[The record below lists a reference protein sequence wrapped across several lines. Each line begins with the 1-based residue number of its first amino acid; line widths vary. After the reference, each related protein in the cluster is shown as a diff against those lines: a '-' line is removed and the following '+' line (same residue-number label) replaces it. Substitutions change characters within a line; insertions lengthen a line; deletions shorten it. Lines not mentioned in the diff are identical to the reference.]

1 MASTCKKKT
10 EKVKK
15 FSLCLRSGNINPLM
29 QAFGQTFEITVN
41 TIFHYL
47 PFTRARW
54 RRRTAL
60 AKIRGKKRLV
70 QTGRRGGERG
80 VSAQHVEGVGKQDVP
95 KNCGSP
101 NSTIIKEFKVQLFNK
116 TRKTSAHL
124 LANIINAE
132 PQIPTDKFLDDCL
145 FV

>member
-1 MASTCKKKT
+1 MRPFLRRSSNTTSPHSTIWLQHAKKKT

-15 FSLCLRSGNINPLM
+15 FSLCLRSGNINALM

-54 RRRTAL
+54 RRRTAP
-60 AKIRGKKRLV
+60 AKIRGKKRLED
-70 QTGRRGGERG
+70 GKERERRGRG
-80 VSAQHVEGVGKQDVP
+80 AVCVARGRGGGGQAVP

-101 NSTIIKEFKVQLFNK
+101 NSTIIKEFK
-116 TRKTSAHL
+116 
-124 LANIINAE
+124 I
-132 PQIPTDKFLDDCL
+132 
-145 FV
+145 

>member
-1 MASTCKKKT
+1 
-10 EKVKK
+10 
-15 FSLCLRSGNINPLM
+15 M

-70 QTGRRGGERG
+70 DGKERWGERL
-80 VSAQHVEGVGKQDVP
+80 SAQHVEGVGEGKPSP
-95 KNCGSP
+95 KTMDHQIPPLSK
-101 NSTIIKEFKVQLFNK
+101 IFKV
-116 TRKTSAHL
+116 
-124 LANIINAE
+124 
-132 PQIPTDKFLDDCL
+132 
-145 FV
+145 

>member
-1 MASTCKKKT
+1 MQKKT

-15 FSLCLRSGNINPLM
+15 FNLCLRSGNINPLM

-41 TIFHYL
+41 TISTIYL
-47 PFTRARW
+47 SQVQDGGDELRSQRSQGKSGW
-54 RRRTAL
+54 R
-60 AKIRGKKRLV
+60 
-70 QTGRRGGERG
+70 TGGRGGERG
-80 VSAQHVEGVGKQDVP
+80 GQAVP

-124 LANIINAE
+124 LANIINTE

>member
-1 MASTCKKKT
+1 MASTCKKKN

-15 FSLCLRSGNINPLM
+15 FSLCLRSGNINPLT

-54 RRRTAL
+54 RRLTAL
-60 AKIRGKKRLV
+60 AKIRGKKRFAD
-70 QTGRRGGERG
+70 GKERWGEG
-80 VSAQHVEGVGKQDVP
+80 VSAQHVEGVGEGKPSP

-101 NSTIIKEFKVQLFNK
+101 NSTIHEKLPHI
-116 TRKTSAHL
+116 
-124 LANIINAE
+124 
-132 PQIPTDKFLDDCL
+132 FLRTL
-145 FV
+145 